1 MKRWMMWWSTLQ
13 TASKLAKGVALLA
26 VPLAA
31 MHAGAQPL
39 PYQSPHETLGTV
51 TCASS
56 LCHGSVK
63 LWKDSTVL
71 QNEYLTWSRTDKH
84 ARAYN
89 VLLNER
95 SRRIAANLGLKQPA
109 HEAKICLDCHAHVVP
124 EERRGER
131 FKITDGITCEGCH
144 GPAQKWV
151 KTHVEPDNPA
161 AAQHAKNVEDGMY
174 PTSDAVA
181 RAKLCMSCHY
191 GNQDKLVTH
200 RIMGAGHPRM
210 SFELDTFT
218 EIAPKHFVVDKDYS
232 ERKKV
237 WDGAK
242 TWAIGQALAVSET
255 MNILADPKRGRD
267 GVFPELVLFDCHAC
281 HHPMSESRWK
291 PKTAFGPSISPGLV
305 RLNDSNMLMLRAI
318 TRALDPKLGDRVVAQ
333 TQKLHRAI
341 AGEGDAFVEAAAL
354 KKLAQETIPVMSG
367 ATFSNQTMAA
377 VLSRLIEDG
386 IQGTYSDYAAA
397 EQATLAIG
405 SVGAFL
411 AKQGAMAAPQKFNAS
426 LKKLTLSLAKDEQ
439 YKPQEFETL
448 LKELRSQTGTVV
460 VAVEPA
466 TVRKVAAKAIATGPT
481 STGAGAKP

>member
-1 MKRWMMWWSTLQ
+1 MKRCMMWCS
-13 TASKLAKGVALLA
+13 SLLA
-26 VPLAA
+26 ASRSIVSAVLLLVPLAA
-31 MHAGAQPL
+31 MQIEAQPL

-56 LCHGSVK
+56 LCHGSIK
-63 LWKDSTVL
+63 LWKDSNVL
-71 QNEYLTWSRTDKH
+71 QNEYLTWSRIDKH

-95 SRRIAANLGLKQPA
+95 SQRIARNLNLKQPA
-109 HEAKICLDCHAHVVP
+109 HESKVCLDCHAHVVP
-124 EERRGER
+124 VERRGER
-131 FKITDGITCEGCH
+131 FKITDGVTCESCH

-161 AAQHAKNVEDGMY
+161 MVQHAKNIEDGMY
-174 PTSDAVA
+174 ETSDAVS

-218 EIAPKHFVVDKDYS
+218 EIAPKHFVIDKDYS

-255 MNILADPKRGRD
+255 MTILADPKRGRD

-281 HHPMSESRWK
+281 HHPMSENRWK
-291 PKTAFGPSISPGLV
+291 PKTAFGASISPGLV
-305 RLNDSNMLMLRAI
+305 RLNDSSMLMLRAI
-318 TRALDPKLGDRVVAQ
+318 TRAINPDLGDRVVAQ

-341 AGEGDAFVEAAAL
+341 AGEGDAFAEAAAL
-354 KKLAQETIPVMSG
+354 KKLAQETVPVMAG
-367 ATFSNQTMAA
+367 TTFSNQTMTA

-386 IQGTYSDYAAA
+386 VQGTYSDYAAA

-405 SVGAFL
+405 SVGAYL
-411 AKQGAMAAPQKFNAS
+411 AKQGALSSPQKFNAS
-426 LKKLTLSLAKDEQ
+426 LKKLTASLAKDEQ
-439 YKPQEFETL
+439 YKPREFEAL
-448 LKELRSQTGTVV
+448 LKDLRNQTGTA
-460 VAVEPA
+460 VAPA
-466 TVRKVAAKAIATGPT
+466 KAVAA
-481 STGAGAKP
+481 SSAGAKP

>member
-1 MKRWMMWWSTLQ
+1 MKRWMMWWSTLRAVSKF
-13 TASKLAKGVALLA
+13 TALAILLIVQLTA
-26 VPLAA
+26 IQSQ
-31 MHAGAQPL
+31 AQPL

-56 LCHGSVK
+56 LCHGTIK
-63 LWKDSTVL
+63 LWKGSNVL

-95 SRRIAANLGLKQPA
+95 SKRIATNLGLKQPA
-109 HEAKICLDCHAHVVP
+109 HEARICLDCHAHVVP
-124 EERRGER
+124 QERRGER
-131 FKITDGITCEGCH
+131 FNVTDGITCEGCH
-144 GPAQKWV
+144 GPAEKWV
-151 KTHVEPDNPA
+151 KTHVAPGDSA
-161 AAQHAKNVEDGMY
+161 TAQHAANIDDGMY

-255 MNILADPKRGRD
+255 MTILADPKRGRD

-281 HHPMSESRWK
+281 HHPMSENRWK

-305 RLNDSNMLMLRAI
+305 RLNDSSMLMLRAI
-318 TRALDPKLGDRVVAQ
+318 TRAIDPQLGDRVVAQ

-341 AGEGDAFVEAAAL
+341 AGEGDAFAEAAAL
-354 KKLAQETIPVMSG
+354 KKLAQETVSVMSG

-405 SVGAFL
+405 SLGAYL
-411 AKQGAMAAPQKFNAS
+411 TKQGAMAAPQKFNAS

-439 YKPQEFETL
+439 YKPREFEAL
-448 LKELRSQTGTVV
+448 LKELRSQTGT
-460 VAVEPA
+460 AVPIKAAAAAPA
-466 TVRKVAAKAIATGPT
+466 GV
-481 STGAGAKP
+481 KP

>member
-1 MKRWMMWWSTLQ
+1 MMRWTMSWPTLRARTTLVGWVVML
-13 TASKLAKGVALLA
+13 TAALASVA
-26 VPLAA
+26 V
-31 MHAGAQPL
+31 MAQPL
-39 PYQSPHETLGTV
+39 PYQSLHQTLGTV

-63 LWKDSTVL
+63 LWKDSNVL
-71 QNEYLTWSRTDKH
+71 QNEYLTWSRIDKH

-95 SRRIAANLGLKQPA
+95 SQRIVRNLGLKQPA
-109 HEAKICLDCHAHVVP
+109 HEAKICLDCHAHVIP
-124 EERRGER
+124 QERRGER
-131 FKITDGITCEGCH
+131 FKVTDGVTCESCH
-144 GPAQKWV
+144 GPAEKWV
-151 KTHVEPDNPA
+151 KTHVAPGDSA
-161 AAQHAKNVEDGMY
+161 TAQHAANIDDGMY

-281 HHPMSESRWK
+281 HHPMSENRWK

-305 RLNDSNMLMLRAI
+305 RLNDSSMLMLRAI
-318 TRALDPKLGDRVVAQ
+318 TRAIDPQLGDRVAAQ

-341 AGEGDAFVEAAAL
+341 AGDGDAFAEAAAL
-354 KKLAQETIPVMSG
+354 RKLAQETVPVMSG
-367 ATFSNQTMAA
+367 ATFSSQTMAT

-386 IQGTYSDYAAA
+386 IQGAYSDYAAA

-405 SVGAFL
+405 SIGAYL
-411 AKQGAMAAPQKFNAS
+411 AKQGALTSPPKFNAS
-426 LKKLTLSLAKDEQ
+426 LKKITQSLARDEQ
-439 YKPQEFETL
+439 YKPREFEIL
-448 LKELRSQTGTVV
+448 LKDLRSQAGTVAAV
-460 VAVEPA
+460 KSAANTVAPP
-466 TVRKVAAKAIATGPT
+466 RAIAGVTP
-481 STGAGAKP
+481 

>member
-1 MKRWMMWWSTLQ
+1 MKRWMMWCSTLQ
-13 TASKLAKGVALLA
+13 AASKSAAWMLMFFA
-26 VPLAA
+26 PLAA
-31 MHAGAQPL
+31 MQSRAQLL
-39 PYQSPHETLGTV
+39 PYQSPHQTLGTV

-63 LWKDSTVL
+63 LWKDSAVL

-95 SRRIAANLGLKQPA
+95 SKRIAKNLGLKQPA
-109 HEAKICLDCHAHVVP
+109 HEAKICLDCHAHVIP

-131 FKITDGITCEGCH
+131 FTITDGITCEGCH

-151 KTHVEPDNPA
+151 KTHVESDNAGA
-161 AAQHAKNVEDGMY
+161 ALHARNIEQGLY
-174 PTSDAVA
+174 PTSDPVA

-191 GNQDKLVTH
+191 GNKDKLVTH

-255 MNILADPKRGRD
+255 MTILADPKRGRD

-281 HHPMSESRWK
+281 HHPMAENRWS

-305 RLNDSNMLMLRAI
+305 RLNDSSMLMLRAI
-318 TRALDPKLGDRVVAQ
+318 TRALDPKLGDRVTAQ

-354 KKLAQETIPVMSG
+354 KKLAEETVPVISG
-367 ATFSNQTMAA
+367 ATFSNQTMTA

-386 IQGTYSDYAAA
+386 IEGTYSDYSAA

-405 SVGAFL
+405 SIGAFL
-411 AKQGAMAAPQKFNAS
+411 AKQGALAAPQKFNVS
-426 LKKLTLSLAKDEQ
+426 LKKLTVSLAKDEQ
-439 YKPQEFETL
+439 YKPREFEAL
-448 LKELRSQTGTVV
+448 LKELRNQSGTVATYKAAA
-460 VAVEPA
+460 VATPTAPA
-466 TVRKVAAKAIATGPT
+466 GV
-481 STGAGAKP
+481 KP

>member
-1 MKRWMMWWSTLQ
+1 MKRWMMWCSTLRA
-13 TASKLAKGVALLA
+13 ASKSAAWVVLLFA
-26 VPLAA
+26 PLAA
-31 MHAGAQPL
+31 IDSRAQPL
-39 PYQSPHETLGTV
+39 PYQSPHQTLGTV

-63 LWKDSTVL
+63 LWKDSNVL
-71 QNEYLTWSRTDKH
+71 QNEYLTWSRVDKH

-89 VLLNER
+89 ILLNER
-95 SRRIAANLGLKQPA
+95 SQRIARNLGLKEPA
-109 HEAKICLDCHAHVVP
+109 HEAKICLDCHAHVIP
-124 EERRGER
+124 EKHRGER
-131 FKITDGITCEGCH
+131 FKITDGVTCESCH
-144 GPAQKWV
+144 GPAEKWV
-151 KTHVEPDNPA
+151 KTHVEPGNSA
-161 AAQHAKNVEDGMY
+161 TAQHAANIDDGMY

-191 GNQDKLVTH
+191 GNKDKLVTH

-255 MNILADPKRGRD
+255 MSILADPKRGRD

-281 HHPMSESRWK
+281 HHPMSENRWK

-305 RLNDSNMLMLRAI
+305 RLNDSSMLMLRAI
-318 TRALDPKLGDRVVAQ
+318 TRAIEPQLGDRVSAQ

-341 AGEGDAFVEAAAL
+341 AGEGDAFIEAAAL
-354 KKLAQETIPVMSG
+354 KKLAEETVPIMSG

-405 SVGAFL
+405 SVGAYL
-411 AKQGAMAAPQKFNAS
+411 AKQGALAAPQKFNAS

-439 YKPQEFETL
+439 YKPREFEAL
-448 LKELRSQTGTVV
+448 LKELRSQTGSV
-460 VAVEPA
+460 VATKAVSVTAA
-466 TVRKVAAKAIATGPT
+466 TPT
-481 STGAGAKP
+481 APAGAKP

>member
-1 MKRWMMWWSTLQ
+1 MKRWMMWCSTVR
-13 TASKLAKGVALLA
+13 AVSKSAAWVILLFA
-26 VPLAA
+26 PLAA
-31 MHAGAQPL
+31 IDSRAQPL
-39 PYQSPHETLGTV
+39 PYQSPHQTLGTV

-63 LWKDSTVL
+63 LWKDSNVL
-71 QNEYLTWSRTDKH
+71 QNEYLTWSRLDKH

-89 VLLNER
+89 ILLNER
-95 SRRIAANLGLKQPA
+95 SQRIARNLGLKEPA
-109 HEAKICLDCHAHVVP
+109 HEAKICLDCHAHVIP
-124 EERRGER
+124 EKHRGER
-131 FKITDGITCEGCH
+131 FKITDGVTCESCH
-144 GPAQKWV
+144 GPAEKWV
-151 KTHVEPDNPA
+151 KTHVEPGNSA
-161 AAQHAKNVEDGMY
+161 TAQHAANIDDGMY

-191 GNQDKLVTH
+191 GNKDKLVTH

-218 EIAPKHFVVDKDYS
+218 EIAPKHFVVNANYS
-232 ERKKV
+232 QRKKV

-255 MNILADPKRGRD
+255 MTILADPKRGRD

-281 HHPMSESRWK
+281 HHPMSDNRWK

-305 RLNDSNMLMLRAI
+305 RLNDSSMLMLRAI
-318 TRALDPKLGDRVVAQ
+318 TRAIEPQLGDRVTAQ

-341 AGEGDAFVEAAAL
+341 AGDGDAFVEAAAL
-354 KKLAQETIPVMSG
+354 KKLAEDTVPVMSG

-405 SVGAFL
+405 SVGAYL

-439 YKPQEFETL
+439 YKPREFEAL
-448 LKELRSQTGTVV
+448 LKDLRSHTGVVASTKAAAATVV
-460 VAVEPA
+460 SAP
-466 TVRKVAAKAIATGPT
+466 
-481 STGAGAKP
+481 AGAKP

>member
-1 MKRWMMWWSTLQ
+1 MKRWMMWWLKLRAVKA
-13 TASKLAKGVALLA
+13 TAVSA
-26 VPLAA
+26 VFLIAPLAA
-31 MHAGAQPL
+31 LNAQAQPL
-39 PYQSPHETLGTV
+39 PYQSAHQTLGTV

-71 QNEYLTWSRTDKH
+71 QNEFLTWSRTDKH

-89 VLLNER
+89 ILLNER
-95 SRRIAANLGLKQPA
+95 SKRIAANLGLKQPA

-124 EERRGER
+124 EDRRGER
-131 FKITDGITCEGCH
+131 FKITDGVTCESCH

-151 KTHVEPDNPA
+151 KTHVEPDNGA
-161 AAQHAKNVEDGMY
+161 VAQHAKNIEDGMY
-174 PTSDAVA
+174 PTADAVS

-218 EIAPKHFVVDKDYS
+218 EIAPKHFIVDKDYS

-255 MNILADPKRGRD
+255 MTILADPKRGRD

-281 HHPMSESRWK
+281 HHRMSENRWK

-305 RLNDSNMLMLRAI
+305 RLNDSSMLMLRAI
-318 TRALDPKLGDRVVAQ
+318 TRAIDPQLGDRVAAQ

-354 KKLAQETIPVMSG
+354 KKLAQETVPVMSN
-367 ATFSNQTMAA
+367 ATFSNQTMSA

-405 SVGAFL
+405 SIGAYL

-426 LKKLTLSLAKDEQ
+426 LKKLTKSLAQDEQ
-439 YKPQEFETL
+439 YKPKEFEAL
-448 LKELRSQTGTVV
+448 LKELRSQAGSV
-460 VAVEPA
+460 
-466 TVRKVAAKAIATGPT
+466 VAAKSPETT
-481 STGAGAKP
+481 TAGVKP

>member
-1 MKRWMMWWSTLQ
+1 MKRRMMWWSPQ
-13 TASKLAKGVALLA
+13 RAASKLMALAILLIVQLTA
-26 VPLAA
+26 IQSQ
-31 MHAGAQPL
+31 AQPL

-56 LCHGSVK
+56 LCHGTIK
-63 LWKDSTVL
+63 LWKGSNVL

-95 SRRIAANLGLKQPA
+95 SKRIATNLGLKQPA
-109 HEAKICLDCHAHVVP
+109 HEARICLDCHAHVVP
-124 EERRGER
+124 QERRGER
-131 FKITDGITCEGCH
+131 FNVTDGVTCEGCH
-144 GPAQKWV
+144 GPAEKWV
-151 KTHVEPDNPA
+151 KTHVAPGDSA
-161 AAQHAKNVEDGMY
+161 TAQHAANIDDGMY

-255 MNILADPKRGRD
+255 MTILADPKRGRD

-281 HHPMSESRWK
+281 HHPMSENRWK

-305 RLNDSNMLMLRAI
+305 RLNDSSMLMLRAI
-318 TRALDPKLGDRVVAQ
+318 TRAIDPQLGDRVVAQ

-341 AGEGDAFVEAAAL
+341 AGEGDAFAEAAAL
-354 KKLAQETIPVMSG
+354 RKLAQETVSVMSG

-405 SVGAFL
+405 SLGAYL
-411 AKQGAMAAPQKFNAS
+411 TKQGAMAAPQKFNAS

-439 YKPQEFETL
+439 YKPREFEAL
-448 LKELRSQTGTVV
+448 LKELRSQTGT
-460 VAVEPA
+460 AVPIKAAAAAPA
-466 TVRKVAAKAIATGPT
+466 GV
-481 STGAGAKP
+481 KP

>member
-1 MKRWMMWWSTLQ
+1 MKQWIMWCRAGHSALTVAALAGVLITLG
-13 TASKLAKGVALLA
+13 TGVD
-26 VPLAA
+26 VK
-31 MHAGAQPL
+31 AQPL
-39 PYQSPHETLGTV
+39 PYQSPHQTLGTV

-56 LCHGSVK
+56 LCHGSVR
-63 LWKDSTVL
+63 LWKDSNVL
-71 QNEYLTWSRTDKH
+71 QNEYLTWSRIDKH

-89 VLLNER
+89 VLLNAR
-95 SRRIAANLGLKQPA
+95 SQRIAKNLNLKQPA
-109 HEAKICLDCHAHVVP
+109 HESKICLDCHAHVVSLD
-124 EERRGER
+124 RRGER
-131 FKITDGITCEGCH
+131 FKITDGVTCEACH
-144 GPAQKWV
+144 GPSEKWV
-151 KTHVEPDNPA
+151 KTHVEPGDSA
-161 AAQHAKNVEDGMY
+161 TAQHAANIDDGMY
-174 PTSDAVA
+174 PTSDAAA

-218 EIAPKHFVVDKDYS
+218 EIAPKHFVVDKDYGQ
-232 ERKKV
+232 RKKI

-255 MNILADPKRGRD
+255 MNILGDPKRGRD

-281 HHPMSESRWK
+281 HHPMSENRWK

-318 TRALDPKLGDRVVAQ
+318 TRAIDPKLGERVAVQ

-354 KKLAQETIPVMSG
+354 KKLAQETVPVMS
-367 ATFSNQTMAA
+367 ATTFSNRTMGA
-377 VLSRLIEDG
+377 VLSQLIDDG
-386 IQGTYSDYAAA
+386 IQGAYSDYAAA

-405 SVGAFL
+405 SVGSYL
-411 AKQGAMAAPQKFNAS
+411 AKQGAMSAPQKFNAS

-439 YKPQEFETL
+439 YKPREFEAL
-448 LKELRSQTGTVV
+448 LKDLRGLSGT
-460 VAVEPA
+460 
-466 TVRKVAAKAIATGPT
+466 TTVAAATNTATTVAAPT
-481 STGAGAKP
+481 PAGVKP

>member
-1 MKRWMMWWSTLQ
+1 MKQWMMWCSTVR
-13 TASKLAKGVALLA
+13 AVSKSAAWVILLFA
-26 VPLAA
+26 PLAA
-31 MHAGAQPL
+31 IDSRAQPL
-39 PYQSPHETLGTV
+39 PYQSPHQTLGTV

-63 LWKDSTVL
+63 LWKDSNVL
-71 QNEYLTWSRTDKH
+71 QNEYLTWSRIDKH

-89 VLLNER
+89 ILLNER
-95 SRRIAANLGLKQPA
+95 SQRIARNLGLKEPA
-109 HEAKICLDCHAHVVP
+109 HEAKICLDCHAHVIP
-124 EERRGER
+124 EKLRGER
-131 FKITDGITCEGCH
+131 FKITDGVTCESCH
-144 GPAQKWV
+144 GPAEKWV
-151 KTHVEPDNPA
+151 KTHVEPGNSA
-161 AAQHAKNVEDGMY
+161 TAQHAANIDDGMY

-191 GNQDKLVTH
+191 GNKDKLVTH

-218 EIAPKHFVVDKDYS
+218 EIAPKHFVVNENYS
-232 ERKKV
+232 QRKKV

-255 MNILADPKRGRD
+255 MSILADPKRGRD

-281 HHPMSESRWK
+281 HHPMSENRWK

-305 RLNDSNMLMLRAI
+305 RLNDSSMLMLRAI
-318 TRALDPKLGDRVVAQ
+318 TRAIEPQLGDRVTAQ

-341 AGEGDAFVEAAAL
+341 AGDGDAFVEAAAL
-354 KKLAQETIPVMSG
+354 KKLAEETVPIMSG
-367 ATFSNQTMAA
+367 TTFSNQTMAA

-405 SVGAFL
+405 SIGAYL
-411 AKQGAMAAPQKFNAS
+411 AKQGAMVAPQKFNVS

-439 YKPQEFETL
+439 YKPREFEAL
-448 LKELRSQTGTVV
+448 LKDLRSHTGTV
-460 VAVEPA
+460 ASTKAAAATAPPA
-466 TVRKVAAKAIATGPT
+466 PP
-481 STGAGAKP
+481 GAKP

>member
-1 MKRWMMWWSTLQ
+1 MPAGW
-13 TASKLAKGVALLA
+13 ALLLCA
-26 VPLAA
+26 SLATTQC
-31 MHAGAQPL
+31 GAQVL
-39 PYQSPHETLGTV
+39 PYQSPDETLGTV

-56 LCHGSVK
+56 LCHGSVR

-71 QNEYLTWSRTDKH
+71 QNEYLTWSRVDKH

-89 VLLNER
+89 ILLNQR
-95 SRRIAANLGLKQPA
+95 SQRIAKNLGLKQPA
-109 HEAKICLDCHAHVVP
+109 HESKICLDCHAHVIP
-124 EERRGER
+124 AERRGER
-131 FKITDGITCEGCH
+131 FKMTDGVTCEACH
-144 GPAQKWV
+144 GPAQKWI
-151 KTHVEPDNPA
+151 KTHVEANNA
-161 AAQHAKNVEDGMY
+161 TAAQHEKNLEAGMY

-255 MNILADPKRGRD
+255 MSILADPKRGRD

-281 HHPMSESRWK
+281 HHPMSENRWK

-305 RLNDSNMLMLRAI
+305 RLNDSSMLMLRAI
-318 TRALDPKLGDRVVAQ
+318 TRALDPQLGDRVATQ

-341 AGEGDAFVEAAAL
+341 AGEGDAFAEAAAL
-354 KKLAQETIPVMSG
+354 KKLAQETVPVMSG
-367 ATFSNQTMAA
+367 ATFSNQTMGA

-386 IQGTYSDYAAA
+386 IQGNYSDYAAA

-405 SVGAFL
+405 SVGSYL
-411 AKQGAMAAPQKFNAS
+411 AKQGAMAAPQKFNAG
-426 LKKLTLSLAKDEQ
+426 LKKLTASLAKDEQ
-439 YKPQEFETL
+439 YKPREFEAL
-448 LKELRSQTGTVV
+448 LKDLRSQSAV
-460 VAVEPA
+460 VA
-466 TVRKVAAKAIATGPT
+466 TRDSTKTIATAA
-481 STGAGAKP
+481 AGAKP

>member
-1 MKRWMMWWSTLQ
+1 MKRWMMWCSTLRA
-13 TASKLAKGVALLA
+13 ASKSAVWVALLFT
-26 VPLAA
+26 PLVAIESR
-31 MHAGAQPL
+31 AQPL
-39 PYQSPHETLGTV
+39 PYQSPHQTLGTV

-63 LWKDSTVL
+63 LWKDSNVL
-71 QNEYLTWSRTDKH
+71 QNEYLTWSRMDKH

-89 VLLNER
+89 ILLNER
-95 SRRIAANLGLKQPA
+95 SQRIARNLGLKEPA
-109 HEAKICLDCHAHVVP
+109 HEAKICLDCHAHVIP
-124 EERRGER
+124 EKHRGER
-131 FKITDGITCEGCH
+131 FKITDGVTCESCH
-144 GPAQKWV
+144 GPAEKWV
-151 KTHVEPDNPA
+151 KTHVEPGNSA
-161 AAQHAKNVEDGMY
+161 TAQHAANIDDGMY

-191 GNQDKLVTH
+191 GNKDKLVTH

-255 MNILADPKRGRD
+255 MSILADPKRGRD

-281 HHPMSESRWK
+281 HHPMSENRWK
-291 PKTAFGPSISPGLV
+291 PKSAFGPSISPGLV
-305 RLNDSNMLMLRAI
+305 RLNDSSMLMLRAI
-318 TRALDPKLGDRVVAQ
+318 TRAIEPQLGDRVTAQ

-341 AGEGDAFVEAAAL
+341 AGDGDAFVEAAAL
-354 KKLAQETIPVMSG
+354 KKLAEETVPIMSG
-367 ATFSNQTMAA
+367 TTFSNQTMAA

-405 SVGAFL
+405 SIGAYL
-411 AKQGAMAAPQKFNAS
+411 AKQGAMVAPQKFNVS

-439 YKPQEFETL
+439 YKPREFEAL
-448 LKELRSQTGTVV
+448 LKDLRSHTGTV
-460 VAVEPA
+460 ASTKAAAATAPPA
-466 TVRKVAAKAIATGPT
+466 PP
-481 STGAGAKP
+481 GAKP

>member
-1 MKRWMMWWSTLQ
+1 MKRRMMWWSPQ
-13 TASKLAKGVALLA
+13 RAASKLMALAILLIVQLTA
-26 VPLAA
+26 IQSQ
-31 MHAGAQPL
+31 AQPL

-56 LCHGSVK
+56 LCHGTIK
-63 LWKDSTVL
+63 LWKGSNVL

-95 SRRIAANLGLKQPA
+95 SKRIATNLGLKQPA

-124 EERRGER
+124 QERRGER
-131 FKITDGITCEGCH
+131 FNITDGVTCEGCH
-144 GPAQKWV
+144 GPAEKWV
-151 KTHVEPDNPA
+151 KTHVAPGDSA
-161 AAQHAKNVEDGMY
+161 TAQHAANIDDGMY

-255 MNILADPKRGRD
+255 MTILADPKRGRD

-281 HHPMSESRWK
+281 HHPMSENRWK

-305 RLNDSNMLMLRAI
+305 RLNDSSMLMLRAI
-318 TRALDPKLGDRVVAQ
+318 TRAIDPQLGDRVVAQ

-341 AGEGDAFVEAAAL
+341 AGEGDAFAEAAAL
-354 KKLAQETIPVMSG
+354 KKLAQETVSVMSG

-405 SVGAFL
+405 SLGAYL
-411 AKQGAMAAPQKFNAS
+411 TKQGAMAAPQKFNAS

-439 YKPQEFETL
+439 YKPREFEAL
-448 LKELRSQTGTVV
+448 LKELRSQTGT
-460 VAVEPA
+460 AVPIKAAAAAPA
-466 TVRKVAAKAIATGPT
+466 GV
-481 STGAGAKP
+481 KP

>member
-1 MKRWMMWWSTLQ
+1 MKRWMMWCSTLQ
-13 TASKLAKGVALLA
+13 AASKSAAWVLMLFA
-26 VPLAA
+26 PLAA
-31 MHAGAQPL
+31 TQSRAQLL
-39 PYQSPHETLGTV
+39 PYQSPHQTLGTV

-95 SRRIAANLGLKQPA
+95 SKRIAKNLGLKQPA
-109 HEAKICLDCHAHVVP
+109 HEAKICLDCHAHVIP
-124 EERRGER
+124 DERRGER
-131 FKITDGITCEGCH
+131 FKITDGITCESCH

-151 KTHVEPDNPA
+151 KTHVESDSAGA
-161 AAQHAKNVEDGMY
+161 ALHARNIEQGLY
-174 PTSDAVA
+174 PTSDPVA

-191 GNQDKLVTH
+191 GNKDKLVTH

-281 HHPMSESRWK
+281 HHPMAENRWS

-305 RLNDSNMLMLRAI
+305 RLNDSSMLMLRAI
-318 TRALDPKLGDRVVAQ
+318 TRALDPKLGDRVTAQ

-354 KKLAQETIPVMSG
+354 KKLAEETVPVISG
-367 ATFSNQTMAA
+367 ATFSNQTMTA

-386 IQGTYSDYAAA
+386 IEGTYSDYSAA

-405 SVGAFL
+405 SIGAFL
-411 AKQGAMAAPQKFNAS
+411 ARQGALAAPQKFNVS

-439 YKPQEFETL
+439 YKPREFEAL
-448 LKELRSQTGTVV
+448 LKELRNQSGTVATYKAAA
-460 VAVEPA
+460 VATPTAPA
-466 TVRKVAAKAIATGPT
+466 GV
-481 STGAGAKP
+481 KP

>member
-1 MKRWMMWWSTLQ
+1 MKRWMMWCLTLQ
-13 TASKLAKGVALLA
+13 AASKSAACVIMFFA
-26 VPLAA
+26 PFAA
-31 MHAGAQPL
+31 MQSRAQLL
-39 PYQSPHETLGTV
+39 PYQSPHQTLGTV

-95 SRRIAANLGLKQPA
+95 SQRIAKNLGLKQPA
-109 HEAKICLDCHAHVVP
+109 HEAKICLDCHAHVIP

-131 FKITDGITCEGCH
+131 FKITDGITCESCH

-151 KTHVEPDNPA
+151 KTHVESDHAGA
-161 AAQHAKNVEDGMY
+161 ALHAKNIEDGLY
-174 PTSDAVA
+174 PTSDPVA

-191 GNQDKLVTH
+191 GNKDKLVTH

-255 MNILADPKRGRD
+255 MTILADPKRGRD

-281 HHPMSESRWK
+281 HHAMSDNRWS

-305 RLNDSNMLMLRAI
+305 RLNDSSMLMLRAI
-318 TRALDPKLGDRVVAQ
+318 TRALDPTLGDRVTAQ

-354 KKLAQETIPVMSG
+354 KKLAEETVPVMSS
-367 ATFSNQTMAA
+367 ASFSSQTMTA

-386 IQGTYSDYAAA
+386 IQGTYSDYSAA

-411 AKQGAMAAPQKFNAS
+411 AKQGALAAPQKFNAG
-426 LKKLTLSLAKDEQ
+426 LKKLTQSLAKDEQ
-439 YKPQEFETL
+439 YKPREFEAL
-448 LKELRSQTGTVV
+448 LKELRNQTGTVATTKAAA
-460 VAVEPA
+460 VATPTAPA
-466 TVRKVAAKAIATGPT
+466 GV
-481 STGAGAKP
+481 KP

>member
-1 MKRWMMWWSTLQ
+1 MKRCMMWCSSLLA
-13 TASKLAKGVALLA
+13 ASKSIVSAVLLL

-31 MHAGAQPL
+31 MQIDAQPL

-56 LCHGSVK
+56 LCHGSIK
-63 LWKDSTVL
+63 LWKDSNVL
-71 QNEYLTWSRTDKH
+71 QNEYLTWSRIDKH

-95 SRRIAANLGLKQPA
+95 SQRIARNLNLKQPA
-109 HEAKICLDCHAHVVP
+109 HESKVCLDCHAHVVP
-124 EERRGER
+124 VERRGER
-131 FKITDGITCEGCH
+131 FKITDGVTCESCH

-161 AAQHAKNVEDGMY
+161 MVQHAKNIEDGMY
-174 PTSDAVA
+174 ETSDAVS

-218 EIAPKHFVVDKDYS
+218 EIAPKHFVIDKDYS

-255 MNILADPKRGRD
+255 MTILADPKRGRD

-281 HHPMSESRWK
+281 HHPMSENRWK

-305 RLNDSNMLMLRAI
+305 RLNDSSMLMLRAI
-318 TRALDPKLGDRVVAQ
+318 TRAINPDLGDRVVAQ

-341 AGEGDAFVEAAAL
+341 AGEGDAFAEAAAL
-354 KKLAQETIPVMSG
+354 KKLAQETVPVMAG
-367 ATFSNQTMAA
+367 TTFSNQTMTA

-386 IQGTYSDYAAA
+386 VQGTYSDYAAA

-405 SVGAFL
+405 SVGAYL
-411 AKQGAMAAPQKFNAS
+411 AKQGALSSPQKFNAS
-426 LKKLTLSLAKDEQ
+426 LKKLTASLAKDEQ
-439 YKPQEFETL
+439 YKPREFEAL
-448 LKELRSQTGTVV
+448 LKDLRNQTGTA
-460 VAVEPA
+460 VAPTKA
-466 TVRKVAAKAIATGPT
+466 VAA
-481 STGAGAKP
+481 SSAGAKP